1 MTFVAGIQQQFTGM
15 NEWHHFLDSNFYPN
29 IACGVNLWSKVIWNP
44 ETICFLNMEHFENAP
59 IQILR
64 TAIWTK
70 IFTFFFQFGTASLD
84 RWKETEWL
92 WPESEW
98 TSCLTID
105 QMTYNLA
112 S

>member
-1 MTFVAGIQQQFTGM
+1 
-15 NEWHHFLDSNFYPN
+15 
-29 IACGVNLWSKVIWNP
+29 
-44 ETICFLNMEHFENAP
+44 MEHYENAP

-64 TAIWTK
+64 TAILEK
-70 IFTFFFQFGTASLD
+70 NIYIFFFQFGTASLD

-92 WPESEW
+92 WPLSEW